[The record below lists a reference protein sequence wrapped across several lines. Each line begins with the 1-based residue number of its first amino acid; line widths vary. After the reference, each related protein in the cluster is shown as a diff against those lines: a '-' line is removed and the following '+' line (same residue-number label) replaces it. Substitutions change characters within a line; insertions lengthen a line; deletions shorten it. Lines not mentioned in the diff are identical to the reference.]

1 MASSNGND
9 IELKVGM
16 DTKSAEAQMDSFA
29 KSTEKAFKSSDT
41 KIQQMGVSLE
51 RINSKLRNTKAEMDK
66 MNSTRVPTEQYN
78 KINDIIKS
86 TQQELKRA
94 ESEANKL
101 WRTKAETAPYIEA
114 KNRVTDLQTAIK
126 NANATLKSEFGK
138 KSALTDT
145 FKEAQKEVDRYQQK
159 VAQQASITG
168 KIGETQ
174 GILSPEFYDAQQ
186 KLDDYETHLRSAEK
200 SLQDLINTG
209 QQFKDQS
216 GYNKLTADV
225 ERWEKQLEMAENE
238 LKLIEANGQKW
249 DLTKYN
255 EATQKVE
262 ELRSGLTEAQEAKKM
277 LEASGMH
284 QQLLSEADPERA
296 RRLAEEFQNGAHQAQ
311 VMQRNIDDS
320 KNSVSKFSKP
330 LNDLKSA
337 WSKAIQ
343 SIKQYKSNLK
353 GFESSHNMSFKKM
366 LTMVLKYVFGIR
378 SIFLAYKKMRTVIK
392 EGMKELA
399 TQFPEIASQVN
410 SLNNAWWGF
419 KSSIV
424 SAFQPIF
431 SYVVPALVT
440 LIGYLT
446 SAMNA
451 LANFFAMLTGQ
462 GFYYKAVKGNKNVA
476 GAIGST
482 GSVAKDANKELA
494 EYDKLL
500 VIDQDK
506 SGGGGGGGG
515 GGGSDNGFNW
525 EKEKGKTSQFIED
538 LKKAWREGDW
548 EGLGRVISN
557 KLSEMMEKIPWKKIY
572 AKAKNWGKNLAKFL
586 NGFINPRLF
595 GNIGKTIAHA
605 LMVALTFLDTFGETF
620 DWSNLGNSIATG
632 INKFFKTFRFSKL
645 AKTFSTWAKGI
656 LKALSTAIRNVEWSD
671 IAKNIAEGIATID
684 AEGIGTELGTFVNSV
699 TSAIVEFFGVK
710 ETWANL
716 GSKMAEGINAFFKS
730 YSGKQL
736 AEALNNVKDAIF
748 TAIKYLVAHI
758 DWKEIGKDIADFI
771 ANIDIGTVALA
782 IGGFAL
788 ATGTAGTMF
797 TAVSGLIK
805 SAFATEVAL
814 AGGSVSL
821 GTLAVSVVA
830 AVAVGWKIGNKIY
843 EAMSGNKVEGGITE
857 QLKEIW
863 NGLFSEDKIEFDMGE
878 FIELTFGESTPWNDF
893 FGDIGEA
900 IYDYFH
906 EDEGATELEKTGEE
920 IFNGLLGGIV
930 SKITGWDVGKTF
942 KKFMDKVKNF
952 FGIHSPSTKFMA
964 IGEDLIEGLKLGIK
978 NKIDAIKQWIQT
990 NVIDKIMGPFD
1001 KLKEKWNNL
1010 KETFSNITATIT
1022 LTLAGIW
1029 NKITDL
1035 DTIRTKYT
1043 KLKAKWKDM
1052 SSKLKGKLEGIFSKI
1067 TDIDDVKAR
1076 FVDLY
1081 NKWKDKSA
1089 ELKAKVGGQISKI
1102 TDLNTWRT
1110 TFVNLYNKWVG
1121 KSATFTAVLGG
1132 IKKIGELDTWK
1143 SKIEAIKEVWA
1154 GAKAKFSAEFEKG
1167 TATLLDT
1174 WSSKLESFKKI
1185 WSDKT
1190 AKFKLDFDVITT
1202 DLKNWI
1208 NTNVFAKIKS
1218 VFSKV
1223 DVFKKLDLSGLHLG
1237 ARGGILTSATPL
1249 IAGEAG
1255 AEALVPLERNLGW
1268 LDKMATMISQKLTN
1282 TSIPLVAQGNV
1293 LPANSEFMQSINTAV
1308 SNTIDNSSIVN
1319 VLNEILNRLD
1329 TIESSDKEPIM
1340 LQLDKKVVARAVW
1353 DETNKRYKQTGRNNL
1368 IVT

>member
-1 MASSNGND
+1 MAD
-9 IELKVGM
+9 ITLKLGV
-16 DTKSAEAQMDSFA
+16 DTGDALSQVESFN
-29 KSTEKAFKSSDT
+29 KTVQQAFNSSDKNVQKMGMSLNNVT
-41 KIQQMGVSLE
+41 KEITATV
-51 RINSKLRNTKAEMDK
+51 NK
-66 MNSTRVPTEQYN
+66 MHSM
-78 KINDIIKS
+78 
-86 TQQELKRA
+86 
-94 ESEANKL
+94 
-101 WRTKAETAPYIEA
+101 
-114 KNRVTDLQTAIK
+114 TAIK
-126 NANATLKSEFGK
+126 MDSAEVQRAKIVVSDLKAELEKALLEKTRLEATGQTHTQEYTDITNKVSLLTQQLQDAVHYKEKMEQQHPGQIVDNRQSEEYQRMQNHLDNLINKATMMADAIRKASGVASQFGK
-138 KSALTDT
+138 VISTVKTAWDKATAGVKNYL
-145 FKEAQKEVDRYQQK
+145 KN
-159 VAQQASITG
+159 VAG
-168 KIGETQ
+168 GV
-174 GILSPEFYDAQQ
+174 
-186 KLDDYETHLRSAEK
+186 
-200 SLQDLINTG
+200 N
-209 QQFKDQS
+209 
-216 GYNKLTADV
+216 
-225 ERWEKQLEMAENE
+225 
-238 LKLIEANGQKW
+238 
-249 DLTKYN
+249 
-255 EATQKVE
+255 
-262 ELRSGLTEAQEAKKM
+262 
-277 LEASGMH
+277 
-284 QQLLSEADPERA
+284 
-296 RRLAEEFQNGAHQAQ
+296 
-311 VMQRNIDDS
+311 
-320 KNSVSKFSKP
+320 
-330 LNDLKSA
+330 
-337 WSKAIQ
+337 
-343 SIKQYKSNLK
+343 
-353 GFESSHNMSFKKM
+353 SHNMSFKKM

-476 GAIGST
+476 GAIGGT
-482 GSVAKDANKELA
+482 GKAAKDANKELA

-572 AKAKNWGKNLAKFL
+572 AKAKDWGKNLAKFL

-605 LMVALTFLDTFGETF
+605 LMVALTFLDSFGEEF

-632 INKFFKTFRFSKL
+632 INAFFKTFKFSKL

-758 DWKEIGKDIADFI
+758 DWKEIGQDIADFI

-797 TAVSGLIK
+797 TAVSGLLK

-830 AVAVGWKIGNKIY
+830 AVAIGWKIGNKIY

-952 FGIHSPSTKFMA
+952 FGIHSPSTKFME

-990 NVIDKIMGPFD
+990 NVVEKIMGPFS
-1001 KLKEKWNNL
+1001 KLKEKWSNL

-1035 DTIRTKYT
+1035 DTIRNKYT

-1067 TDIDDVKAR
+1067 TDIDDVRTR
-1076 FVDLY
+1076 FTNLY
-1081 NKWKDKSA
+1081 NKWKDKAST
-1089 ELKAKVGGQISKI
+1089 LKAKVGGQISKI
-1102 TDLNTWRT
+1102 TDLDNWKTKFTNLFNTWKDKTATYT
-1110 TFVNLYNKWVG
+1110 TKLAG
-1121 KSATFTAVLGG
+1121 KISEITQLDTWAEKIKTVYDNWQSRSATFSTTFDTA
-1132 IKKIGELDTWK
+1132 KKTLDDFATSISNLYSKWIGRTANFILSFSPEANTKNMAKWVNEHLIG
-1143 SKIEAIKEVWA
+1143 KIN
-1154 GAKAKFSAEFEKG
+1154 GALHKV
-1167 TATLLDT
+1167 TLL
-1174 WSSKLESFKKI
+1174 KGVNIPPLPV
-1185 WSDKT
+1185 
-1190 AKFKLDFDVITT
+1190 A
-1202 DLKNWI
+1202 
-1208 NTNVFAKIKS
+1208 
-1218 VFSKV
+1218 
-1223 DVFKKLDLSGLHLG
+1223 
-1237 ARGGILTSATPL
+1237 ARGGILTNPTAL
-1249 IAGEAG
+1249 LAGEAG
-1255 AEALVPLERNLGW
+1255 TEAIVPLERNLGW
-1268 LDKMATMISQKLTN
+1268 LDKMATMISQKLGEVGV
-1282 TSIPLVAQGNV
+1282 PLIAQGNI
-1293 LPANSEFMQSINTAV
+1293 LPANSEFMQAINTSV
-1308 SNTIDNSSIVN
+1308 SQTVNNSDIVN
-1319 VLNEILNRLD
+1319 VLNNILNRLD
-1329 TIESSDKEPIM
+1329 AIDNSSNNEPIV
-1340 LQLDKKVVARAVW
+1340 LQLDKKVISRAVW
-1353 DETNKRYKQTGRNNL
+1353 DETNKRYKQTGKNNL
-1368 IVT
+1368 IIT